1 MGACR
6 QREETASCPSGSG
19 LLLVGRRIL
28 WKGRRREME
37 DPVTE
42 PAPHHVD
49 VPQRWSEEL
58 GRLRHFRLY
67 QQILKLKVVLLVGLD
82 SASPSF
88 DVQLPVVG
96 RFAGRTCV
104 SPSRN
109 LALLIGW
116 EAVADHA
123 FEARK
128 PIRVQPRP

>member
-19 LLLVGRRIL
+19 LLLVGGRIL
-28 WKGRRREME
+28 WKGRRREMD

-67 QQILKLKVVLLVGLD
+67 QQILKLKVLLLVGVD
-82 SASPSF
+82 PASPSF
-88 DVQLPVVG
+88 DVQLPVVR
-96 RFAGRTCV
+96 RFAGQHMRHPV
-104 SPSRN
+104 EEPVV
-109 LALLIGW
+109 LLIDW
-116 EAVADHA
+116 
-123 FEARK
+123 K
-128 PIRVQPRP
+128 PLLIMQSKPAN